1 MKQMCADLF
10 YRKLNKRKSNT
21 VLKVKGK
28 DFEMQI

>member
-10 YRKLNKRKSNT
+10 YRKLNERKSNT

>member
-10 YRKLNKRKSNT
+10 YRKLNERKTKT
-21 VLKVKGK
+21 VLKVNGK